1 MGRVTIPFRTRFH
14 EELDSL
20 RRDYRDVLREPSR
33 REAFDALVRAW
44 SAELGAM
51 SQARIVAALDAMLLT
66 AEVDNRRL
74 IEDLCRDLKQLRA
87 EVEELREKLRQ
98 IKSLT

>member
-1 MGRVTIPFRTRFH
+1 MGRVTIPFRSRFH

-20 RRDYRDVLREPSR
+20 RRDYREVLREPSR

-51 SQARIVAALDAMLLT
+51 SQARIPAALDAMLLT
-66 AEVDNRRL
+66 AEVDNRRF
-74 IEDLCRDLKQLRA
+74 IEDLRRDVKQLRA
-87 EVEELREKLRQ
+87 EVEEFREKLRMIQ
-98 IKSLT
+98 DLP